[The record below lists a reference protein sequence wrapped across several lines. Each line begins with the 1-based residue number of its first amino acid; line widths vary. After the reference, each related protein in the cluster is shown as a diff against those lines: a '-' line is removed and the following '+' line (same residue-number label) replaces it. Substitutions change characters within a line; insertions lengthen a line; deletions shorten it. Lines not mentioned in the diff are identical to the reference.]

1 MSQSFQKC
9 SVSKETG
16 ELPEAFWRTAI
27 SRVEPNK
34 IVVRGYNLT
43 DLVGKYSYADLTYL
57 LWQGELPSHN
67 QSRMMD
73 ALLTA
78 CLEHSLNAPS
88 VDAARFV
95 ASSGV
100 PLQSAVSAGVAAIGD
115 WHGGAI
121 EQAARILQD
130 GVAQIKETKISL
142 EERAEEM
149 LREVTSRK
157 ERIPGFGHPTHTKD
171 PRTVRLLEIARETQL
186 LGQHVELAQIIE
198 SLTEKFFGK
207 HLTMNV
213 DGCIAAIISD
223 MGFDWRLGKAFFIV
237 SRTPG
242 LIAHAYEQM
251 YSEKPYKSAKWNEI
265 VYTGPS
271 DRQPK

>member
-1 MSQSFQKC
+1 MSEPFWKTSI
-9 SVSKETG
+9 SK
-16 ELPEAFWRTAI
+16 
-27 SRVEPNK
+27 VEPNK
-34 IVVRGYNLT
+34 IVVRGYNLM
-43 DLVGKYSYADLTYL
+43 DLVGKYSYSDLTYL
-57 LWQGELPSHN
+57 LWQGDLPSPNH
-67 QSRMMD
+67 SRMMD
-73 ALLTA
+73 ALLTV
-78 CLEHSLNAPS
+78 CLEHSLNSPS
-88 VDAARFV
+88 VDATRFV
-95 ASSGV
+95 ASCGV

-121 EQAARILQD
+121 EQAAKILQEGIAD
-130 GVAQIKETKISL
+130 MKDTRLSQKECAEKI
-142 EERAEEM
+142 

-171 PRTVRLLEIARETQL
+171 PRTIRLLEIAKEAQL
-186 LGQHVELAQIIE
+186 LGSHVELAQAIE

-207 HLTMNV
+207 RLILNV

-251 YSEKPYKSAKWNEI
+251 YSEKPYKSAQWNEI
-265 VYTGPS
+265 VYTGPPE
-271 DRQPK
+271 RQPPK